1 MDTVKVLELLAS
13 LSSIVLQSIYFI
25 TKLPTLFM
33 TLISFIPD
41 PFRTNLLMYFPIMFG
56 LFIWKLVRG

>member
-1 MDTVKVLELLAS
+1 MNLDSIKNIFESFGSVIIQS
-13 LSSIVLQSIYFI
+13 LNFIINLPDFFISI
-25 TKLPTLFM
+25 
-33 TLISFIPD
+33 ISFIPD